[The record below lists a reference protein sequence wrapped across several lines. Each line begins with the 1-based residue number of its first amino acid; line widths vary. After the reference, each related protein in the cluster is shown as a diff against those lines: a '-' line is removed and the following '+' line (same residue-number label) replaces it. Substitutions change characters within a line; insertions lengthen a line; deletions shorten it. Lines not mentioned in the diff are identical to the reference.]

1 MNNQL
6 SVLVPFFS
14 TNTSET
20 SEEDDIFYEDKGTLE
35 EILLL
40 GPKVPIAPL
49 ISKEKDHIPK
59 ICIELVH
66 LHATRDHLVLLD
78 PMLLNIQESEEL
90 ALRESVEETISHFL
104 GSDGEF
110 SSKRWIFP
118 ANNFEDL
125 KTHTPS
131 QANGLNI
138 DIWMPKD
145 VLFPGLAKQWRKL
158 QNEIQMIWHDHPINE
173 ARLHRGELSINS
185 VWIYGQGT
193 TADINQHSMLK
204 SVNRIFSNHY
214 LGNTLD
220 HRIQS
225 LSDFEPLIENENH
238 DFVFAQDLSSFE
250 WEQHWNSWTQDL
262 MNENF
267 VKIRLLKVS
276 GKDIYE
282 HNLTSQSFKSNFF
295 TKLFQS
301 KKNHSKIPSWQDY
314 SKNIHWNHI
323 GSVECN

>member
-14 TNTSET
+14 TNTSDT
-20 SEEDDIFYEDKGTLE
+20 FEEDDIFYEDKGTLE

-40 GPKVPIAPL
+40 GSKVPIAPL
-49 ISKEKDHIPK
+49 FSKQKDLIPK

-78 PMLLNIQESEEL
+78 PRLLNIEESEAL
-90 ALRESVEETISHFL
+90 ALRESVQETILHFL
-104 GSDGEF
+104 GHEGEF
-110 SSKRWIFP
+110 LSSRWIFP
-118 ANNFEDL
+118 ANNFRDL
-125 KTHTPS
+125 NTHTPS

-145 VLFPGLAKQWRKL
+145 TLTPGLAKHWRKL

-185 VWIYGQGT
+185 VWIYGHGT
-193 TADINQHSMLK
+193 VADIQQHSMLK

-220 HRIQS
+220 HRVQS
-225 LSDFEPLIENENH
+225 ISNFEPSRNNENH
-238 DFVFAQDLSSFE
+238 DFVFAQDLSSSE
-250 WEQHWNSWTQDL
+250 WEQNWNSWTQNL
-262 MNENF
+262 LNENLK
-267 VKIRLLKVS
+267 KIQLLKVS

-282 HNLTSQSFKSNFF
+282 HNLTSQSFKTNFF
-295 TKLFQS
+295 SKLFQN
-301 KKNHSKIPSWQDY
+301 KKNHSTIPSWQDY
-314 SKNIHWNHI
+314 SKNIPWNHI